1 MPKLR
6 SSLVIAAVLA
16 AAGFVTAQ
24 DLASLPVVPPPATPR
39 ARLSPHE
46 TISAQLGARP
56 NTNQVTITYGRPY
69 TKDPSPDPKKNGMV
83 RKIWGGL
90 VKWDK
95 ADRLGA
101 DEATTLI
108 TQQPLRIGNATI
120 PAGVYTLYIVPSEK
134 GSTKLAIS
142 SNIGKWG
149 IPVDETHDVARVD
162 VAKAKLSEPLD
173 QLTLALEGKP
183 DGTGSLKIAWE
194 ETLFWVSLANATL

>member
-95 ADRLGA
+95 ADR
-101 DEATTLI
+101 
-108 TQQPLRIGNATI
+108 
-120 PAGVYTLYIVPSEK
+120 SEQMK
-134 GSTKLAIS
+134 
-142 SNIGKWG
+142 
-149 IPVDETHDVARVD
+149 RRR
-162 VAKAKLSEPLD
+162 
-173 QLTLALEGKP
+173 
-183 DGTGSLKIAWE
+183 
-194 ETLFWVSLANATL
+194 